1 MGNFNEDGVKDE
13 KFEYYMGSL
22 KNPIFRWGFLKS
34 QYIRGKCLKSGPWTV
49 CRFKGG
55 VAKKRGWCFRWGGR
69 GGDGLIAQECNC
81 YHMYQ
86 ESNHYRNMNFKVMN

>member
-22 KNPIFRWGFLKS
+22 KNPIFRWGFLKN
-34 QYIRGKCLKSGPWTV
+34 QYIRGKCLKSWPWTV

-55 VAKKRGWCFRWGGR
+55 VAKKRGWCF
-69 GGDGLIAQECNC
+69 
-81 YHMYQ
+81 
-86 ESNHYRNMNFKVMN
+86 